1 MDYEYL
7 KIMNAHLSH
16 LTYNRALIKALVN
29 FANAFVNKNEDH
41 INFFGSNF
49 TGVYSIYFTSLDK
62 NELFIDVLGNV
73 NDGAIRKEIRN
84 IDAVGGTWVVA
95 TEPVTTVCMY
105 LIHMFMRAPN
115 LSEKEIQ
122 EACLACGRIIHYKF
136 LSSLTN
142 RYFPYNV
149 KEELA
154 LATYTALS
162 RKFTLKQE
170 GTWSRTVDKRV
181 NDLLYNQTSWLE
193 EIMAYGPDDN
203 LVKMFS
209 DMQIRMRSM
218 IKNIAEVTYRL
229 HDAGVGVDSDSI
241 QINTDDGLKIMD
253 VTRLQGGYESYILQ
267 LVSEPRALIKSELIT
282 LIGKA
287 ITTMP
292 EPPLYDV
299 LLDVSR
305 RSLEKDKKI
314 DKFIKDVMVY
324 VFTYLHEEG
333 KGDKALSNL
342 SELIEKLKAL
352 ITASK
357 TSNSAVLSLR
367 KEADAIVKKGCK
379 SRSASALSGLRTGLI
394 LYIIIRTFTRT
405 HYE

>member
-16 LTYNRALIKALVN
+16 LTYNRALIKSLTD
-29 FANAFVNKNEDH
+29 FANGFVNKNEDH
-41 INFFGSNF
+41 INFFGSNY

-105 LIHMFMRAPN
+105 LIHMFLRST
-115 LSEKEIQ
+115 LTEREKQ
-122 EACLACGRIIHYKF
+122 DACLACGRIIHYKF

-170 GTWSRTVDKRV
+170 GTWYKTVDKRV
-181 NDLLYNQTSWLE
+181 NDLLYNQTSWNE
-193 EIMAYGPDDN
+193 EIMAYGPDEN

-229 HDAGVGVDSDSI
+229 HDEGVGVDSGSI

-253 VTRLQGGYESYILQ
+253 VTRLQGGYEHYILQ
-267 LVSEPRALIKSELIT
+267 LLSEPRSLIKSELVT
-282 LIGKA
+282 LISKA

-292 EPPLYDV
+292 EPPLYEV

-305 RSLEKDKKI
+305 RSLEKDRKI
-314 DKFIKDVMVY
+314 DKFVKDVMAY
-324 VFTYLHEEG
+324 VFNYLHEEG

-342 SELIEKLKAL
+342 TELIEKLKAL

-357 TSNSAVLSLR
+357 TSNSSVISLR

-394 LYIIIRTFTRT
+394 LYIIIRTFTRN

>member
-1 MDYEYL
+1 MEYEYL
-7 KIMNAHLSH
+7 KIMNGHLSH
-16 LTYNRALIKALVN
+16 LVYNRALIKKLSD
-29 FANAFVNKNEDH
+29 FANGFVNKNEDH

-73 NDGAIRKEIRN
+73 DDAAIRKEIRN
-84 IDAVGGTWVVA
+84 IEAVGGTWVVA

-105 LIHMFMRAPN
+105 LVHSFLRSGLPEREI
-115 LSEKEIQ
+115 KEG
-122 EACLACGRIIHYKF
+122 CLACGRIIHYKF

-170 GTWSRTVDKRV
+170 GTWFKTVDKRV
-181 NDLLYNQTSWLE
+181 NDLLYNQTSWLN

-229 HDAGVGVDSDSI
+229 HDEGVGIDSGSI
-241 QINTDDGLKIMD
+241 QISTDDGLKIMD

-267 LVSEPRALIKSELIT
+267 LISEPRALIKPELVT
-282 LIGKA
+282 LISKA

-292 EPPLYDV
+292 EPPLYEV

-305 RSLEKDKKI
+305 RSLEKDRKI
-314 DKFIKDVMVY
+314 DKFVKDVMLY

-333 KGDKALSNL
+333 KGDRALGNL
-342 SELIEKLKAL
+342 TELIEKLKAL

-357 TSNSAVLSLR
+357 TSNSAVISLR

-394 LYIIIRTFTRT
+394 LYIIIRTFTRN